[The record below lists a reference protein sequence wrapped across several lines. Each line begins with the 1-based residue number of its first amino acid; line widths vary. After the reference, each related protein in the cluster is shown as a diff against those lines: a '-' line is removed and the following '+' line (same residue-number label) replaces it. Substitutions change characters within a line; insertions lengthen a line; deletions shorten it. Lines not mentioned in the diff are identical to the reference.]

1 MLCLNIS
8 QQYAK
13 IAISTTRPQL
23 NLETSRPQIEIN
35 SQAAKLEIRQATGE
49 LEIDNMPYRYS
60 IGIKNIQDM
69 ARDNAREGMQ
79 TALETIARIAQDGD
93 RMARIETKEN
103 AIANMAAEANISE
116 PAELTWA
123 PIEKPSI
130 SYKFN
135 PAQIDYLPGKL
146 DINLRRGTV
155 DANLDRGTVDIRI
168 AQYQNVR
175 FWTTENKYDM
185 QA

>member
-13 IAISTTRPQL
+13 IAINTTRPQL
-23 NLETSRPQIEIN
+23 NLQTTRPQIDIN
-35 SQAAKLEIRQATGE
+35 SQAARLEIRQATGE
-49 LEIDNMPYRYS
+49 LELDYTPYRYS

-69 ARDNAREGMQ
+69 ARDNAREGKQ
-79 TALETIARIAQDGD
+79 TALETIGRIAQEGD

-103 AIANMAAEANISE
+103 AIAEMSAEANL
-116 PAELTWA
+116 PELPELIWV
-123 PIEKPSI
+123 PIEKPDI

-135 PAQIDYLPGKL
+135 PAQIEYIPGNL

>member
-1 MLCLNIS
+1 MLYLNIQ

-13 IAISTTRPQL
+13 IAITTTRPQL
-23 NLETSRPQIEIN
+23 NLQTSRPQIEIE
-35 SQAAKLEIRQATGE
+35 SEPAKLEIHQGKGE
-49 LEIDNMPYRYS
+49 LAIDSTPYRYS
-60 IGIKNIQDM
+60 IGFKNIQDI
-69 ARDNAREGMQ
+69 ARDNAREGRQ
-79 TALETIARIAQDGD
+79 TALETIGRIAQEGD

-103 AIANMAAEANISE
+103 AIANMAAESTI
-116 PAELTWA
+116 PVPPELIWA
-123 PIEKPSI
+123 PIAKPDI
-130 SYKFN
+130 NYRFN
-135 PAQIDYLPGKL
+135 PAQIDYIPGKL
-146 DINLRRGTV
+146 DINLRRGSV